1 MTNILP
7 FKGLRFDVSKTD
19 LKDILVPP
27 YDVVQP
33 EERSLYYERSPYNA
47 IRLEL
52 TRDKSD
58 EDLTDYSEVRQT
70 LDNWRNEAVLLRD
83 ETPLY
88 YALRQRFQSS
98 AGESYQ
104 RLGFFG
110 ALRLE
115 PYANSIVLPHER
127 TLAGPKRDRLKILR
141 ATQANMS
148 SVMMLYEDREDTLSS
163 VLEQALCGAEAV
175 RAIDDSGINHTFC
188 PLRDPEMISEVTS
201 FMVNRQVVIADG
213 HHRYETALTYR
224 DEKRIKGSKEPDLER
239 PWDRTLAY
247 FTNAFSKGSLLLP
260 IHRLLKGVRVPHLN
274 EWKSLLPNWSMLEV
288 RLSSPDNL
296 DSILNE
302 YLSPLKDR
310 PAFAADDGTGSLLI
324 FHRNSSANVSIRV
337 IHEEVIEGALGL
349 SESAVRDGAL
359 GFKKS
364 VKIAAREV
372 RGGSAA
378 LGIYLNALTP
388 DDVFRVTRSGDV
400 LPQKSTFFYPK
411 LPSGLVFRPHEA

>member
-98 AGESYQ
+98 EGDSYQ

-115 PYANSIVLPHER
+115 PYENSIVLPHER

-148 SVMMLYEDREDTLSS
+148 SVMMLYEDRADTLCS
-163 VLEQALCGAEAV
+163 VLDQALCGAEAV

-201 FMVNRQVVIADG
+201 FMANRQVVIADG

-224 DEKRIKGSKEPDLER
+224 DERRSEGSTELDVEQ

-247 FTNAFSKGSLLLP
+247 FTNAFSEGSLLLP
-260 IHRLLKGVRVPHLN
+260 IHRLLKDVRVPRLN

-296 DSILNE
+296 DSILND

-324 FHRNSSANVSIRV
+324 FHRNPSASVSIRV

-372 RGGSAA
+372 RRGSAA
-378 LGIYLNALTP
+378 LGLYLNALTP

-411 LPSGLVFRPHEA
+411 LPSGLVFRPHEV